1 MVTKVWPV
9 FYLII
14 PWCCRCFP
22 FSWIFLLSWA
32 AAIPVSSSD
41 LNFLLTRTQRSQ
53 CSDHTPHR
61 AASIKTLHCTTTTYT
76 PAIIRGG
83 ESIRQSHTIELHFI
97 LFIEQDLSLKCS
109 AWKSFVSVM
118 WQLWSKDVIVVVQ
131 WSISCVLKKQQLCP
145 KDVTVVV
152 QWSKSWCRNPWRQK
166 NKIFLKKKCQRHI
179 L

>member
-14 PWCCRCFP
+14 PRCCRCFP

-32 AAIPVSSSD
+32 AAIPVSSLD

-97 LFIEQDLSLKCS
+97 LFTEQDLSLKCS

-131 WSISCVLKKQQLCP
+131 WSNSCVQKMWQL
-145 KDVTVVV
+145 
-152 QWSKSWCRNPWRQK
+152 WSNEANLDAGIHDAR
-166 NKIFLKKKCQRHI
+166 KIRFFFKKKCQRHI

>member
-1 MVTKVWPV
+1 MGTPSPNLHPLMKWGGAIGPE
-9 FYLII
+9 
-14 PWCCRCFP
+14 PT
-22 FSWIFLLSWA
+22 LSHY
-32 AAIPVSSSD
+32 S
-41 LNFLLTRTQRSQ
+41 
-53 CSDHTPHR
+53 
-61 AASIKTLHCTTTTYT
+61 YT

-97 LFIEQDLSLKCS
+97 LFTEQDLSLKCS

-166 NKIFLKKKCQRHI
+166 NKIFFQKKMSASYSVGLI